1 MKIEHIA
8 IWTKNTE
15 LLRDYYV
22 TYFDGMSNQKY
33 INTKTGFESY
43 FISFDSSARLE
54 IMSMPEIPENKNDTI
69 NKQYIGFIHLAFG
82 LDTIQL
88 VDEKWKQLKESG
100 FKILSAPRKTGD
112 GYYEFVTLDPD
123 NNRIEVTTKLSNT
136 NNKEI

>member
-22 TYFDGMSNQKY
+22 TYFDGVSNQKY

-54 IMSMPEIPENKNDTI
+54 IMSMPEIPENKNDTV
-69 NKQYIGFIHLAFG
+69 NKQHIGLIHLAFG
-82 LDTIQL
+82 LDTVQQ

-112 GYYEFVTLDPD
+112 GYYEFVTIDPD
-123 NNRIEVTTKLSNT
+123 NNRIEVTTKL
-136 NNKEI
+136 

>member
-15 LLRDYYV
+15 LLREYYV
-22 TYFDGMSNQKY
+22 TYFDGVSNQKY

-54 IMSMPEIPENKNDTI
+54 IMSMSEIPENKNDTV
-69 NKQYIGFIHLAFG
+69 NKQHIGLIHLAFG
-82 LDTIQL
+82 LDTIQQ

-112 GYYEFVTLDPD
+112 GYYEFVTLDPN
-123 NNRIEVTTKLSNT
+123 NNRIEVTTKLPNI
-136 NNKEI
+136 NNRDI